1 MERLCAEDL
10 DAKALRERVLAAVR
24 PVVPFDGHVWVLT
37 DPVTCVGTAPLADV
51 PGLAWPDL
59 PGLVRWR
66 YLQRGTRWTD
76 LRAAGTPVR
85 TFRGESAEI
94 LTVACWDRFGCWAWL
109 DLWRA
114 TPFSRTEQNRVAAL
128 APVLTTGLR
137 RAQARTFSAAPQRP
151 SGGPAIVVLGPDLA
165 VRVRTPAAL
174 EALERLNPP
183 GEAIPAIPAAAYN
196 LAAALIAAEQ
206 GMPVGP
212 AWSRVHLGAGRWI
225 TLRAA
230 RATGQADIV
239 VSIEDSTP
247 AERLEV
253 FGLAHG
259 LSPRER
265 EVLTALATGIDSRG
279 LAGQLVLSQHT
290 VNDHVKAVLAKTGT
304 ATRGALLARI
314 AGTG

>member
-1 MERLCAEDL
+1 M
-10 DAKALRERVLAAVR
+10 REQVLTAVR
-24 PVVPFDGHVWVLT
+24 PVVPFDGYVWVLT
-37 DPVTCVGTAPLADV
+37 DPVTCVGTAPLAAV
-51 PGLAWPDL
+51 PGLAWPEL

-66 YLQRGTRWTD
+66 YLEHGTRWTD
-76 LRAAGTPVR
+76 LRAAGTAVNS
-85 TFRGESAEI
+85 FRGRSAHI

-109 DLWRA
+109 DLWRS
-114 TPFSRTEQNRVAAL
+114 TPFTRAEQNQLGAL
-128 APVLTTGLR
+128 AAVLTTGLR
-137 RAQARTFSAAPQRP
+137 RAQARTFTAAPQETP
-151 SGGPAIVVLGPDLA
+151 GGPAIVVLDADLR
-165 VRVRTPAAL
+165 VRIRTPAAV
-174 EALERLNPP
+174 EALEQLNPS
-183 GEAIPAIPAAAYN
+183 EEVIPAAAYN

-212 AWSRVHLGAGRWI
+212 AWSRVHLGSGRWI

-230 RATGQADIV
+230 RASGESDIV

-265 EVLTALATGIDSRG
+265 EVLTELATGIDSRG
-279 LAGQLVLSQHT
+279 LAERLVLSRHT
-290 VNDHVKAVLAKTGT
+290 VDDHVKAVLAKTGS